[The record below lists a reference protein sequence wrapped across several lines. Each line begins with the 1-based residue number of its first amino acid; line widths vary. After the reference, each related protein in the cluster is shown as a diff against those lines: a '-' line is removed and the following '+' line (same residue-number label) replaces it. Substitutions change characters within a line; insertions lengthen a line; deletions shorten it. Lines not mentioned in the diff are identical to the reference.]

1 MCNERPTDSLRL
13 FPAFTP
19 STYAIGIVYFGTGW
33 LLPAPVWTT
42 ATAEH
47 CRLERS
53 RTAPQ
58 PQNRTTVHRAQGTP
72 YISNVAT
79 NVATVSRTGS
89 AGDSRLDSR
98 TPQHAEHEEMPRG
111 TARSLLPSRGRPYS
125 APRTAALCVQ
135 ACPTATLPARVALRA
150 TEAAPPSASGA
161 PGTSW
166 LGRSHAHALDTSL
179 LSTM

>member
-1 MCNERPTDSLRL
+1 MKDQRIR
-13 FPAFTP
+13 FAFGLHAFHVRHWH
-19 STYAIGIVYFGTGW
+19 SIYFGTGW
-33 LLPAPVWTT
+33 LLPAPDVWTT